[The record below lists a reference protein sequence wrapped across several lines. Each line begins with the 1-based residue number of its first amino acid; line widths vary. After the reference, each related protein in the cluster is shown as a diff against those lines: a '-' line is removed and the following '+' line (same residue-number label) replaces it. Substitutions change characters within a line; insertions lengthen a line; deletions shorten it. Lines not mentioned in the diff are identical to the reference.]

1 MSVFLMF
8 LLRIRS
14 LNSLEQEGRHKK
26 VWRRWVGGDVP
37 SADTLGYVF
46 SRFNCTTLR
55 KALRSIN
62 RKLGIN
68 KALYLGKVSGMTVVS
83 VDGHEIFSS
92 FSRCCPQCSTR
103 RVKTRDG
110 EKILYYHSI
119 VMCQVVGAPINPILD
134 LEPVRRG
141 EGEFVAAMRL
151 LKRLVKEYPRYFQ
164 IVTMDGL
171 YAKASVVKL
180 ILRNRKHVV
189 IVLKDK
195 TRDLFEDAQS
205 LFYTMEPERFSSC
218 GRRYQFWDLEH
229 FHTWPQTGVTVR
241 VVRSLEEETVR
252 KRVAG
257 RREEQTETHDWWW
270 VTTLPKEKVRTRT
283 ITEIGHWR
291 WEIENKGFNEL
302 VNHWGMDH
310 CFKHHP
316 VAIEAFLLTLACAY
330 NLFHAFVSRNINPQ
344 KWGHLSLLQ
353 ITALLYQSLY
363 SAHSSSPPLSWPWEP
378 G

>member
-8 LLRIRS
+8 LLRMRS
-14 LNSLEQEGRHKK
+14 LHSFEQEGRNKT
-26 VWRRWVGGDVP
+26 VWSRWVGGDVP
-37 SADTLGYVF
+37 SADTIGYVF
-46 SRFNCTTLR
+46 SRFDCTLLR
-55 KALRSIN
+55 ETLRSIN
-62 RKLGIN
+62 RKVGLN
-68 KALYLGKVSGMTVVS
+68 KALYLGKVNGMIVVS
-83 VDGHEIFSS
+83 IDGHEVFSS
-92 FSRCCPQCSTR
+92 FSRCCPECSTR

-119 VMCQVVGAPINPILD
+119 VMCQVVGTPFNPILD
-134 LEPVRRG
+134 LELVRSG
-141 EGEFVAAMRL
+141 EGELVAAMRL
-151 LKRLVKEYPRYFQ
+151 LERLVKDYPRYFQ

-171 YAKASVVKL
+171 YLSAPVVKL
-180 ILRNRKHVV
+180 LLRNGKHVV

-195 TRDLFEDAQS
+195 TRDVFEDAQS
-205 LFYTMEPERFSSC
+205 LFYTMESERLSSC
-218 GRRYQFWDLEH
+218 GKSYQFWDLEH

-252 KRVAG
+252 KRIAG
-257 RREEQTETHDWWW
+257 KWEEKTETHDWWW
-270 VTTLPKEKVRTRT
+270 VTTLPKEQVRTRAV
-283 ITEIGHWR
+283 TEIGHWR

-330 NLFHAFVSRNINPQ
+330 NLFHAFVSRNLNQQ
-344 KWGHLSLLQ
+344 KWERFSHLY
-353 ITALLYQSLY
+353 ITRLLYQSLY
-363 SAHSSSPPLSWPWEP
+363 STNSSSSPLSWPWEP